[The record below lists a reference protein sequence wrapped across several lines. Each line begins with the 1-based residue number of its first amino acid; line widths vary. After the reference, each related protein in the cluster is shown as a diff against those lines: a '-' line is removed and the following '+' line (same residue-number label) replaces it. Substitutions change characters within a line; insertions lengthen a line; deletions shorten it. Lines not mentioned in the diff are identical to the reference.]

1 MAEIHKLLNQ
11 ARLIIEKV
19 KVSCN
24 ESRLR
29 GEQFNIFHACGVN
42 HYETT
47 HSTILAEFLNPE
59 GSHGQGDTYLK
70 EFLSVVG
77 DIGFSSAFDTSES
90 SVSTEYSTSC
100 GRLDILISN
109 SKGQAIIIENKIYA
123 GDQWGQLKRYDNFAS
138 QKYHAG
144 NYAIL
149 YLTLWGDE
157 ASEQSGE
164 GVQYKCI
171 SYKDIIQEW
180 LKRCIRISAQKPLI
194 RETMIQYSNLIKEL
208 TNQTMDAIN
217 KNELLELMA
226 NNAEVVAEI
235 FNNQSDYIKYTW
247 ENRIRP
253 KLQEIATEKTLL
265 YEEYNMT
272 CQNRD
277 GKSFTF
283 RAADCLYTGI
293 RFQSNTRSY
302 DLDMFYGIVSLDGKH
317 PGIQQK
323 LNIFQEKPSNI
334 WPYGYAS
341 LNKYRYWDMTSRAE
355 IINNTDKFVN
365 YIKEKI
371 EAVLTEL
378 NQRGIKLE

>member
-1 MAEIHKLLNQ
+1 MTEMQELLNQ
-11 ARLIIEKV
+11 AKLILEKD
-19 KVSCN
+19 KVSRN

-29 GEQFNIFHACGVN
+29 GEQFNILHVCGVN

-47 HSTILAEFLNPE
+47 HSAILAEFLNPKA
-59 GSHGQGDTYLK
+59 SHGQGDTYLK

-77 DIGFSSAFDTSES
+77 DVGLPSAFDTSEA
-90 SVSTEYSTSC
+90 SVTTEYSTSC

-109 SKGQAIIIENKIYA
+109 NKGQAIIIENKIYA
-123 GDQWGQLKRYDNFAS
+123 GDQWKQLKRYDNFAS
-138 QKYHAG
+138 QKYHVG

-149 YLTLWGDE
+149 YLTLCGDE
-157 ASEQSGE
+157 ASEQSRE
-164 GVQYKCI
+164 GVRYKCI
-171 SYKDIIQEW
+171 SYKDTILEW

-208 TNQTMDAIN
+208 TNQTMDAMN

-253 KLQEIATEKTLL
+253 KLQKLAAQKNLL
-265 YEEYNMT
+265 YEEYNMI
-272 CQNRD
+272 CQNKD

-283 RAADCLYTGI
+283 RTSDSKYTGI
-293 RFQSNTRSY
+293 RFQSDTRSY
-302 DLDMFYGIVSLDGKH
+302 DLDMYYGIVSFDRKH
-317 PGIQQK
+317 PGMQQK
-323 LNIFQEKPSNI
+323 LNVFQEEPSDI
-334 WPYGYAS
+334 WPYGCVY
-341 LNKYRYWDMTSRAE
+341 LDKYRYWNMTFRAE

-365 YIKEKI
+365 YIKGKI
-371 EAVLTEL
+371 ESVLTEL
-378 NQRGIKLE
+378 NQRGVKLE